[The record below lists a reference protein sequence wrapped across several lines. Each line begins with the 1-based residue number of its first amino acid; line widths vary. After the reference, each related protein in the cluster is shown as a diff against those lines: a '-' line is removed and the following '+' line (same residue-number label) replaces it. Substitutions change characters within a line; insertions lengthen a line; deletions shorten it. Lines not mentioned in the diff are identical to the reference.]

1 MLPIV
6 CIVGRPKSGKTTL
19 MKGLIAEFKQR
30 GCRVAAI
37 KHVAHQFD
45 LDVSGKDSWHYT
57 QVGSD
62 CVVLSSPHK
71 VAIIENVEHDLSP
84 AELARFITGD
94 FDIVLAEGFKHADQP
109 KIEVHRREIGELV
122 CLPQELMAV
131 VTDEPLELGAPQFSL
146 SDISGVA
153 DIIERHVLA
162 QEDEAEAVLFIDG
175 EPVPLN
181 PFVQNFLLKTIRA
194 AASSLK
200 RVGEPKSINIVIR
213 RR

>member
-1 MLPIV
+1 MIRMLPVV

-30 GCRVAAI
+30 GYRVATI
-37 KHVAHQFD
+37 KHVAHRFD
-45 LDVSGKDSWHYT
+45 LDVPGNDSWEHS
-57 QVGSD
+57 QAGSD

-71 VAIIENVEHDLSP
+71 VAIIEHVEHDLSP
-84 AELARFITGD
+84 AELMRFISGD

-131 VTDEPLELGAPQFSL
+131 VTDEPLGSVPQFSMN
-146 SDISGVA
+146 DISRVA
-153 DIIERHVLA
+153 DHIEQHVLA
-162 QEDEAEAVLFIDG
+162 PKEEAEAILFIDD

-181 PFVQNFLLKTIRA
+181 PFVQNFLLKTIRGM
-194 AASSLK
+194 ASSLK
-200 RVGEPKSINIVIR
+200 TEPRSINIVIR